1 MNISNVSRLNKSN
14 FTSVKR
20 IDTTSKR
27 MENVDYLLKIERKNR
42 QQQQLM
48 FEKKLHKID
57 LELDSNQNELKNA
70 IKNLNQEEK
79 AIYEIQK
86 TNLDKFKT
94 EILKY
99 ENIYNE
105 IKLKAETLGNQ
116 INESEILEAKLYN
129 QTFMLKED
137 YLSYNNELTL
147 LRDQVQI
154 HLNDLNNLEKD
165 YPKEYKFIQEDF
177 QLENQL
183 NNLKSQLNNN
193 NIDIKNM
200 KRENIDLEDK
210 REKLLKQI
218 VLIQNS
224 DNSNKEI
231 NKINSDTKLQNLEN
245 EITKNI
251 SDLLLWTNLKNIIKN
266 FFGTSPKEI
275 ESLTNALK
283 ENLNSVKEELLEFK
297 KEKIT
302 EKL

>member
-1 MNISNVSRLNKSN
+1 MTNVSRLNRSN
-14 FTSVKR
+14 FSTMRK
-20 IDTTSKR
+20 IDTASKR

-48 FEKKLHKID
+48 FEKKLQKID
-57 LELDSNQNELKNA
+57 SELDSCQNELKNS
-70 IKNLNQEEK
+70 IKNLNKEEQI
-79 AIYEIQK
+79 IYEIQK
-86 TNLDKFKT
+86 KNLEKFKQ

-105 IKLKAETLGNQ
+105 IKEKAESLGNELIQ
-116 INESEILEAKLYN
+116 SQQVEELLYN
-129 QTFMLKED
+129 QTFMIKED
-137 YLSYNNELTL
+137 YLSYTNELSL
-147 LRDQVQI
+147 LREEVQI
-154 HLNDLNNLEKD
+154 HLDNLKTLEKD

-183 NNLKSQLNNN
+183 NNLKSQLYNN

-200 KRENIDLEDK
+200 RKENNDLENKREQI
-210 REKLLKQI
+210 LKQI
-218 VLIQNS
+218 VIIQNS